1 MNYIFDGIKEALRL
15 LVGLDAEIYKI
26 ILFSIMLSFSATL
39 IAAMLGIPIGMF
51 AGLHHFIGEKIFA
64 RVIHTLM
71 SIPPVVVGLLVA
83 LFVSRRGPLRDLEL
97 MFTPTAMLI
106 AQLLLVLPIIIG
118 HVYHQVK
125 ERGRLI
131 YEVAITLGSN
141 RFERGCFMIRELR
154 TDMMLALVSGFGRA
168 ISEVG
173 AVMIVGGNIKGYTRV
188 MTTYIAM
195 NNNMG
200 KYASSIAM
208 GIVLLLLSF
217 LLNSILYHFVE
228 REKE

>member
-1 MNYIFDGIKEALRL
+1 MTYIIDGIKEAFQL
-15 LVGLDAEIYKI
+15 LIGMDAEIYKI
-26 ILFSIMLSFSATL
+26 IVFSLVLSFTATLFATL
-39 IAAMLGIPIGMF
+39 IGVPIGILC
-51 AGLHHFIGEKIFA
+51 GLHHFFGERVFA

-71 SIPPVVVGLLVA
+71 SIPPVVVGLFVVL
-83 LFVSRRGPLRDLEL
+83 LVSRRGPFNSLEL

-106 AQLLLVLPIIIG
+106 AQLCLVLPIIIG

-125 ERGRLI
+125 GRGRLI
-131 YEVAITLGSN
+131 YEVAFTLGCSPW
-141 RFERGCFMIRELR
+141 ERYRFMISELR
-154 TDMMLALVSGFGRA
+154 TDMMFAVVSGYGRA

-208 GIVLLLLSF
+208 GLVLLLLSF
-217 LLNSILYHFVE
+217 ILNSILYYFTE